1 MQTPDKWAEVGNV
14 KGSPKAFVKLGH
26 GYQKGI
32 KVYKLELLD
41 AESLL
46 HYPKDGRHLITY
58 VDGTTAAGK
67 FVMEAH
73 VRVVGG
79 IAVAIEL
86 SVKYVILLNCA
97 PRPTAAR
104 THTPQVLDQQQGL
117 DPRDRRQGGE

>member
-1 MQTPDKWAEVGNV
+1 M
-14 KGSPKAFVKLGH
+14 KGAPKAFVKLGH

-67 FVMEAH
+67 YVMEAH

-86 SVKYVILLNCA
+86 SVKYEVCIIAHSDRL
-97 PRPTAAR
+97 
-104 THTPQVLDQQQGL
+104 THTLPGPLPATR
-117 DPRDRRQGGE
+117 PRSARLPSRW